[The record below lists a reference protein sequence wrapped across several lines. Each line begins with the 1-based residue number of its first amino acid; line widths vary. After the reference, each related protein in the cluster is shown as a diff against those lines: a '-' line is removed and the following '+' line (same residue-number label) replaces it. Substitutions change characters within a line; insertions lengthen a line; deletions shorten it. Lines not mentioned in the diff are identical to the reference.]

1 LKRLEARDT
10 GAHVAGDSSSGQ
22 PSKARQDSYQGI
34 AFADRQQCESRR
46 FSGGEQLR
54 RTRKTKRISERSPK
68 ELGHLPTEQPNIA
81 ARNLDQK
88 SSLEI
93 VQIINA
99 QDAKV
104 AAAVKAALPQIACAI
119 DLIAKA
125 LKQGGRLIYVGA
137 GTSGRL
143 GALDASECP
152 PTFNVDPRTVQ
163 FIIAGGIKALHSATE
178 ASEDSSRLGQRE
190 MAKKEP
196 GKHDVVVGI
205 AASGRTPFTI
215 AAVEFARRHGAKTIA
230 VTCNAGSPLEEAV
243 HLAIVAEVGPEV
255 IAGSSR
261 MKAGSAQK
269 MILNMLSSGA
279 MTRMGYV
286 YGNLMINVHVKNYK
300 LHERGL
306 TILQQAAGIGREAAE
321 QALQAAGSDVPVA
334 LVMLQANVNRQQAT
348 QALKESRG
356 HVRQA
361 INAARS
367 L

>member
-1 LKRLEARDT
+1 M
-10 GAHVAGDSSSGQ
+10 
-22 PSKARQDSYQGI
+22 
-34 AFADRQQCESRR
+34 
-46 FSGGEQLR
+46 LR
-54 RTRKTKRISERSPK
+54 PATKKSDAKLS
-68 ELGHLPTEQPNIA
+68 HLATEQPNRA
-81 ARNLDQK
+81 AKNLDQK

-93 VQIINA
+93 AGIINA

-104 AAAVKAALPQIACAI
+104 AAAVRTALPQIARAI

-125 LKQGGRLIYVGA
+125 IKQGGRLIYVGA

-152 PTFNVDPRTVQ
+152 PTFNTDPKTVQ
-163 FIIAGGIKALHSATE
+163 FIIAGGIKALYSATE
-178 ASEDSSRLGQRE
+178 ASEDSIELGQRE
-190 MAKKEP
+190 MAKKKP
-196 GKHDVVVGI
+196 AKNDVVVGI

-215 AAVEFARRHGAKTIA
+215 AAVKYARRHGAKTVA
-230 VTCNAGSPLEEAV
+230 LTCNAGSPLEKAA

-279 MTRMGYV
+279 MTRLGYV

-300 LHERGL
+300 LRERGL
-306 TILQQAAGIGREAAE
+306 TILQQAAGVSRETAE
-321 QALQAAGSDVPVA
+321 QALQAAGNNVPVA
-334 LVMLQANVNRQQAT
+334 LVMLEANVSRT
-348 QALKESRG
+348 QAARALKLSSG

-361 INAARS
+361 INAARA